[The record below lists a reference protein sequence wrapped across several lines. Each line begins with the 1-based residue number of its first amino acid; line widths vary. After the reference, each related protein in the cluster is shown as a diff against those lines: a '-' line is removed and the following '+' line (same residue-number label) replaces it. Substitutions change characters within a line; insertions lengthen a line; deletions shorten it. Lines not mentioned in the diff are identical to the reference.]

1 MQKQCTLILNGH
13 KPTKLCYQIEKLF
26 FKSFALK
33 KVPQIQCV
41 IKMYIQNLR
50 VQQLAFEAESFF
62 IPTIMSCIFVQ
73 N

>member
-1 MQKQCTLILNGH
+1 MLILNGP

>member
-13 KPTKLCYQIEKLF
+13 KPTKLIEKLF
-26 FKSFALK
+26 FKYFALK

-41 IKMYIQNLR
+41 KKMYIQNLR